1 MVQTSLQVFADIPD
15 TPTLI
20 NTILGCFRDGVA
32 HTLRDIY
39 EQVLRARPGT
49 KESTVRGRLNE
60 NNGKLFVRVARG
72 VYIANL
78 GHATAVIF
86 EGDAWEKIK
95 DIETESIDAL
105 FADAPYPWLN
115 KHFETGTTRKPDGR
129 LSYDT
134 CEIDPVLLKEMYRV
148 LKSKKI
154 GTGLNGQQ
162 TIGGAHM
169 FLFVPALTVG
179 TWDHVNTL
187 IKDAEHM
194 GFVFNKLFIW
204 DKIDIGMGY
213 NGRNRYEALLF
224 MSKGERLMPFDLT
237 IPDVISVKRPDPAR
251 RLHESEK
258 PVELYEQLISFSTIA
273 GDVVLDIFAGS
284 ANIAKATLAMG
295 RHCILFEKKSEFIDA
310 LTGGN

>member
-1 MVQTSLQVFADIPD
+1 VTQTSLQVFMETPEIPG
-15 TPTLI
+15 LI
-20 NTILGCFRDGVA
+20 DVILNCFKDGAA
-32 HTLRDIY
+32 HALREVY
-39 EQVLRARPGT
+39 EKVLSARPET
-49 KESTVRGRLNE
+49 KESTIRGRLNE
-60 NNGKLFVRVARG
+60 NNGKLFKRVARG
-72 VYIANL
+72 VYVAIH
-78 GHATAVIF
+78 GTATAIIL

-115 KHFETGTTRKPDGR
+115 KHLETGTTRKPDGK
-129 LSYDT
+129 LSYET

-148 LKSKKI
+148 LKSGKE

-162 TIGGAHM
+162 IRGGAHM
-169 FLFVPALTVG
+169 FLFVPALTVC

-187 IKDAEHM
+187 IKNAEHL

-204 DKIDIGMGY
+204 DKVDIGMGY

-237 IPDVISVKRPDPAR
+237 IPDVISVKRPNPAR
-251 RLHESEK
+251 RVHESEK

-284 ANIAKATLAMG
+284 ANVAKAALAMG